1 MKKTIQR
8 LLQKILGPKTYLY
21 YFARFRIFFGKVYGI
36 KDEFPKFIPLIPE
49 GAILDIG
56 ANIGMTTVPLARKFP
71 NARIHAFEPVPVN
84 CAVFKR
90 IIKHYRLTNVV
101 LHENALGNETGIT
114 RIVVPEINNVRMF
127 GLSHVEVNGRYDEWN
142 SGEVYKVRVAK
153 LDDIAALKQETKIAA
168 LKIDVENFE
177 FFVLKGGMQLLKQH
191 KPIIYCELWDNEM
204 LDPVVDLMRSIDY
217 DVMVFAGKTLECF
230 TSQPATNYVF
240 VHKETVLKG

>member
-1 MKKTIQR
+1 MKKRIQLR
-8 LLQKILGPKTYLY
+8 LQKILGVQTYLY

-36 KDEFPKFIPLIPE
+36 KDDFPKFIPLIQE

-56 ANIGMTTVPLARKFP
+56 ANIGITAVPLAKKFP
-71 NARIHAFEPVPVN
+71 NAQIHAFEPVPIN

-101 LHENALGNETGIT
+101 LHQNALGNETGMM

-127 GLSHVEVNGRYDEWN
+127 GLSHVEVNGRYDDWN

-153 LDDIAALKQETKIAA
+153 LDDEPALKQEKKIAA
-168 LKIDVENFE
+168 LKIDVENYE
-177 FFVLKGGMQLLKQH
+177 FFVLQGGMKLLQQH

-204 LDPVVDLMRSIDY
+204 LDPVTDLMRSIDY
-217 DVMVFAGKTLECF
+217 DVMVFEGKTLNCF

-240 VHKETVLKG
+240 VHKETELKV